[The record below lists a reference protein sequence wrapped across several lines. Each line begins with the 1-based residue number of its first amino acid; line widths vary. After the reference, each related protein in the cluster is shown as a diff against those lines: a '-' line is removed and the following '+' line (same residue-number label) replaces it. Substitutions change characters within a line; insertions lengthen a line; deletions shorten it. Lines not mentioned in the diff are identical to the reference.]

1 MPLKDT
7 ALPAGRGTS
16 KDGQVDEGPIAYT
29 VAEFAR
35 LLGRNPKTVYGWVES
50 GAVAH
55 ERIGGSI
62 YIPRWALGCLV
73 APAERTATLQGG
85 EATSRPEAVTS

>member
-1 MPLKDT
+1 MPVQDT
-7 ALPAGRGTS
+7 ASPAGRGTS
-16 KDGQVDEGPIAYT
+16 KDGPAAEGAPIAYT

-35 LLGRNPKTVYGWVES
+35 LLGKSPKTVYGWVES

-62 YIPRWALGCLV
+62 YIPRYALGCLIEP
-73 APAERTATLQGG
+73 APARKGG
-85 EATSRPEAVTS
+85 EAA

>member
-1 MPLKDT
+1 MPLTDT
-7 ALPAGRGTS
+7 ALPAGRGAS
-16 KDGQVDEGPIAYT
+16 KDGPAADGPIAYT

-73 APAERTATLQGG
+73 ARADRTAALQGG